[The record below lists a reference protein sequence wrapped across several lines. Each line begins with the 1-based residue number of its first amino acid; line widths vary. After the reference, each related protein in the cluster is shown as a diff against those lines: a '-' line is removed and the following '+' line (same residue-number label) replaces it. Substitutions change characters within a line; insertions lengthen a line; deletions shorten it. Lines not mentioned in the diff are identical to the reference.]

1 MRAMK
6 AQYGSKEGE
15 KVFYASKNKG
25 TITGVDEEVKGT
37 ASPAMKALMKRT
49 AELKAKRD
57 RIALMKANKKRKDD
71 ETQMNWQNKLY
82 ESLVTENTAGKA
94 MRAAISS
101 GEQKTDTQP
110 GRGGPLAKRAKLLK
124 KIGAMKPRQGG
135 QGVPAESLP
144 TFMKYKL
151 DSPGERPASEKN
163 RGTRAARRAVAR
175 TAGQPEAERRA
186 AGHSALKRG

>member
-1 MRAMK
+1 VPLTEKGKKIMRAMK

-25 TITGVDEEVKGT
+25 TIKGVEE
-37 ASPAMKALMKRT
+37 
-49 AELKAKRD
+49 
-57 RIALMKANKKRKDD
+57 

-110 GRGGPLAKRAKLLK
+110 GRGGPLAKRAKLLN
-124 KIGAMKPRQGG
+124 KIRAMKPRQGG
-135 QGVPAESLP
+135 GKGIPAERIPS
-144 TFMKYKL
+144 FMKFKL

-175 TAGQPEAERRA
+175 TAGQPEPERRE
-186 AGHSALKRG
+186 AGYSALKRG